1 MRNRIK
7 CDMIN
12 IELDRKG
19 DVSMGWLDTAGPK
32 REWHRAECNVGQ
44 EADVVHTSIYS
55 ITADDE
61 SIYLSAKYVSKC
73 YNGIPLSKQRAA
85 MMPEKQQ

>member
-1 MRNRIK
+1 
-7 CDMIN
+7 MIE

-19 DVSMGWLDTAGPK
+19 DVSMGWLDTAKPK
-32 REWHRAECNVGQ
+32 REWHRAEFHVDDD
-44 EADVVHTSIYS
+44 AAVVHESIYS
-55 ITADDE
+55 ITTADD
-61 SIYLSAKYVSKC
+61 SVYLSAKYVSKC